1 MSAALNN
8 SMTSN
13 MTSKGQVT
21 IPAALRQSFGFKAGA
36 AVEFFQA
43 GSFVGVRP
51 LQNAKQAPG
60 SGFGMIKARIKQVPA
75 DFDVATLLT
84 HSKLN
89 KPAKTKSA

>member
-1 MSAALNN
+1 MSAVFASHTTNN
-8 SMTSN
+8 MTSN

-21 IPAALRQSFGFKAGA
+21 IPAALRQAFGFKVGA

-51 LQNAKQAPG
+51 VQNKAQAPA
-60 SGFGMIKARIKQVPA
+60 SGFGMIKVKVKQVPA

-84 HSKLN
+84 KKL
-89 KPAKTKSA
+89 AK

>member
-1 MSAALNN
+1 MSAVLTNN
-8 SMTSN
+8 MTSN

-51 LQNAKQAPG
+51 VQNAKQAPK
-60 SGFGMIKARIKQVPA
+60 SGFGMIKAKVKQVPA
-75 DFDVATLLT
+75 DFDVATLLA
-84 HSKLN
+84 KKPN
-89 KPAKTKSA
+89 KATGK